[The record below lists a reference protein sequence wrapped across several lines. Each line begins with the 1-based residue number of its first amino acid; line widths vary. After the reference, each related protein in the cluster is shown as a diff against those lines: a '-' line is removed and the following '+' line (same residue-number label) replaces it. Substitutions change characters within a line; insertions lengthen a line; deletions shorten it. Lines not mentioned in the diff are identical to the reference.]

1 MYQKGLCQAIFD
13 DFVGLSVEPAKIS
26 LVGVLADVVLVY
38 QKGMAALFLIGSVEA
53 REIHPLDEHRPTA
66 PPALAPIRKGT
77 RDAGCRVLDAGTR
90 DAGCRVSC
98 YHVVTDF
105 PFYGFFNRGGQL
117 SLGG

>member
-1 MYQKGLCQAIFD
+1 MDHLWVFDLRAYKSPFSARFFNRRKSLKKPLFFLLVYQKGLCQAIFD

-66 PPALAPIRKGT
+66 PPALAPFRKHFSHF
-77 RDAGCRVLDAGTR
+77 A
-90 DAGCRVSC
+90 
-98 YHVVTDF
+98 
-105 PFYGFFNRGGQL
+105 
-117 SLGG
+117 

>member
-66 PPALAPIRKGT
+66 PPALAPFRKHFSHF
-77 RDAGCRVLDAGTR
+77 A
-90 DAGCRVSC
+90 
-98 YHVVTDF
+98 
-105 PFYGFFNRGGQL
+105 
-117 SLGG
+117 

>member
-13 DFVGLSVEPAKIS
+13 DVVGLSVEPAKIS

-38 QKGMAALFLIGSVEA
+38 QKGMAALFLIGNVEA

-90 DAGCRVSC
+90 DAGCRVLDAGTQDAGC
-98 YHVVTDF
+98 RVLDAGTQ
-105 PFYGFFNRGGQL
+105 GL
-117 SLGG
+117 ATT